1 MKGVSNG
8 ITTLNSAVLSS
19 LWSAVVSGELL
30 PGSLHS
36 VQALAAEL
44 GVSRTPVREALIKM
58 AEQGMVRFER
68 NRGVRILQPRSMI
81 WRRSSS
87 FGSYWRFQPPDGP
100 AKSSMLR
107 A

>member
-8 ITTLNSAVLSS
+8 ITTLNTAVLSS
-19 LWSAVVSGELL
+19 LRSAVVSGELL

-68 NRGVRILQPRSMI
+68 NRGGTDPSNH
-81 WRRSSS
+81 
-87 FGSYWRFQPPDGP
+87 GP
-100 AKSSMLR
+100 
-107 A
+107 